1 MTRPN
6 DPDAPDSPPGPR
18 PHFLSGHG
26 HRVMARL
33 PVADRQPLGDDPIKD
48 RLRSLQAVLLATAEE
63 TAVAKRE
70 ARTLRE
76 QNADLVLRLAEREH
90 GMKPRGA

>member
-1 MTRPN
+1 
-6 DPDAPDSPPGPR
+6 
-18 PHFLSGHG
+18 
-26 HRVMARL
+26 MARL
-33 PVADRQPLGDDPIKD
+33 PVADRQLRADDPIKD

-76 QNADLVLRLAEREH
+76 QNAELVLRLAEREH
-90 GMKPRGA
+90 GMKLRGA